1 MFDSLSRATLSDQVA
16 RQLLDF
22 VVAHDLKPG
31 ARLPS
36 EQTLAQE
43 FQVSRPVIRE
53 ALRSLAG
60 KSVIDIVN
68 GKGAII
74 KPLNAQPL
82 GLFFQRALQI
92 EQGSILEIL
101 EVRQGLEMQSARLA
115 AERRTDEELARM
127 TDIVEAMREH
137 LHNADRYVNLDVE
150 FHVQM
155 AQATHNAILHHI
167 ITSIR
172 TALADAIRE
181 GLRRQS
187 SIEARQQVQQTHEA
201 ILDAIAQG
209 DGPAAERAMLA
220 HFEKAVHAIM
230 NFDMQPG

>member
-1 MFDSLSRATLSDQVA
+1 MFDSLSRDTLSDQVA

-22 VVAHDLKPG
+22 IVAHDLKPG

-82 GLFFQRALQI
+82 GLFSSGPYKSSR
-92 EQGSILEIL
+92 GRSWK
-101 EVRQGLEMQSARLA
+101 SWKCAR
-115 AERRTDEELARM
+115 
-127 TDIVEAMREH
+127 
-137 LHNADRYVNLDVE
+137 
-150 FHVQM
+150 
-155 AQATHNAILHHI
+155 
-167 ITSIR
+167 
-172 TALADAIRE
+172 
-181 GLRRQS
+181 GLRCRAPGWRPS
-187 SIEARQQVQQTHEA
+187 
-201 ILDAIAQG
+201 
-209 DGPAAERAMLA
+209 AEPTRSW
-220 HFEKAVHAIM
+220 
-230 NFDMQPG
+230 PG

>member
-1 MFDSLSRATLSDQVA
+1 MFNSLSRDTLSDQVA

-22 VVAHDLKPG
+22 IETRDLKPG
-31 ARLPS
+31 ALLPS
-36 EQTLAQE
+36 EQKLARD
-43 FQVSRPVIRE
+43 FKVSRPVIRE

-60 KSVIDIVN
+60 KSIIEIVN

-92 EQGSILEIL
+92 EQGSILAIL

-115 AERRTDEELARM
+115 AERRTDEEQARLK
-127 TDIVEAMREH
+127 DIVEAMRAH
-137 LHNADRYVNLDVE
+137 LHNTDRYVNLDVE
-150 FHVQM
+150 FHVHI
-155 AQATHNAILHHI
+155 AQTTHNAILHHI

-172 TALADAIRE
+172 TALADAIRA
-181 GLRRQS
+181 GLRRQQS
-187 SIEARQQVQQTHEA
+187 TEAREQVQQTHEA
-201 ILDAIAQG
+201 IFEAIARG

-220 HFEKAVHAIM
+220 HFEHAVHAIV
-230 NFDMQPG
+230 DVETPLQ